1 MRKFIATIS
10 IFTLLLLSFGC
21 SSQKDIIEGKGN
33 YYIHD
38 VVEVF
43 NDTIMQAQL
52 DSVIMVD
59 KLPVIN
65 EWLLIN
71 TKDYESGVSQPSFTV
86 TNNNIIYTVKY
97 IRDEK
102 KYILMK
108 REIKYSDSLK

>member
-1 MRKFIATIS
+1 MRKFIASIS
-10 IFTLLLLSFGC
+10 IFVILLSVVGC
-21 SSQKDIIEGKGN
+21 SSNKVIVPAKGN
-33 YYIHD
+33 YYIQD

-43 NDTIMQAQL
+43 NDTITQAQL
-52 DSVIMVD
+52 DSVISAD
-59 KLPVIN
+59 TLPVIN

-97 IRDEK
+97 VRDEK